1 MDSSKRRRIEEDDAA
16 DRLGDLPDCLLHD
29 VISRLGPRQAVQT
42 SVLSRRWR
50 QLWRQVLRAIVV
62 IDERE
67 FAGDQW
73 ELFEDFADRALLSVP
88 PEKELDL
95 FHLNLVSFPRGCMY
109 NRSFETSDRWIR
121 RGLRYC
127 PAAVDI
133 RTAHEST
140 ICWKPHCSYFSDPR
154 PQPDLSA
161 AGSCAAGFTRRMTKL
176 SLVGVGLS
184 ATFVEDLGKYC
195 PALQELHIE
204 SCKIIHLCAVASPT
218 LRSLAIVELQRPV
231 ACAHLRIVAPLL
243 VRLRLELAYDGEGCY
258 CVAARNA
265 TGTEPP
271 PLASSLA
278 ITEASI
284 RLTDTTFDGQPNQ
297 RARKKRKVEFLK
309 SMHGLLALLPNVVK
323 LHLTG
328 FTTTVY
334 MHARHDPCMPR
345 SIDSVSLF
353 PTE

>member
-1 MDSSKRRRIEEDDAA
+1 
-16 DRLGDLPDCLLHD
+16 
-29 VISRLGPRQAVQT
+29 
-42 SVLSRRWR
+42 
-50 QLWRQVLRAIVV
+50 VLRAIVV

-73 ELFEDFADRALLSVP
+73 ELFEDFADRVLLSIP

-95 FHLNLVSFPRGCMY
+95 FHLNLVSPRGRY

-140 ICWKPHCSYFSDPR
+140 IFWKPHFSYLFDPR

-161 AGSCAAGFTRRMTKL
+161 DGSCAAGFTRRMTTL
-176 SLVGVGLS
+176 RLVGVGLS

-204 SCKIIHLCAVASPT
+204 SCKIIDLCAVASPT

-278 ITEASI
+278 ITGASI